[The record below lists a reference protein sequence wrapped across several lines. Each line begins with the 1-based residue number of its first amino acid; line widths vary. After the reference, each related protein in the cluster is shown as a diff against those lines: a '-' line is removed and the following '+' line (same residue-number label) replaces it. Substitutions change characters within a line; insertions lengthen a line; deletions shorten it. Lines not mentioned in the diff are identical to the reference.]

1 MFNSLALAFIIS
13 TKLSTLP
20 PIYSAIATQPSL
32 ADATAIPFNKVSTFW
47 TSPASRNIWLP
58 PIDDAVSLTV
68 TSSVNFILLLST
80 ASHIKSIVITFVT
93 LAGGNFSWQFF
104 SYNTLPLVTSIS
116 TADLHFRFKFA
127 PFLSANTRVLWL
139 IISIIAK
146 NTPINFFIM
155 SPLQTIILY
164 IVYFPKSEIYN

>member
-58 PIDDAVSLTV
+58 PILAALSLICTL
-68 TSSVNFILLLST
+68 SSNVIFPESS
-80 ASHIKSIVITFVT
+80 ASHISNIVITLVT
-93 LAGGNFSWQFF
+93 LAGGNLSWAFF
-104 SYNTLPLVTSIS
+104 S
-116 TADLHFRFKFA
+116 
-127 PFLSANTRVLWL
+127 
-139 IISIIAK
+139 
-146 NTPINFFIM
+146 
-155 SPLQTIILY
+155 
-164 IVYFPKSEIYN
+164 